1 MGYMDSNKIG
11 QRIENKLIH
20 ALGRTIS
27 EATNDEIYKAAAE
40 CIRDDIMTSW
50 ADSRKRVQEQG
61 VKKLYYMSAE
71 FLMGR
76 AFSNNLINQGLYEA
90 YREAFWEM
98 GLDFDKITDEEN
110 DAGLGNGGL
119 GRLAACFLD
128 SLSTMELPVLGCG
141 IRYEYGM
148 FRQKI
153 VDGTQIE
160 MEDDWLRDGNVWE
173 IERPELSVE
182 VHFNG
187 TIQEN
192 WTENGLKIEH
202 KDYNT
207 VIAVP
212 YDVPIIGYKTKTPA
226 TLRLWSA
233 RSKRRF
239 DFHSFNE
246 GIYDKAMA
254 DQTFAEAISK
264 VLYPSDDHMQGKML
278 RLKQF
283 YFLASATMQSMIKR
297 HKAVFDDLNSLPEHV
312 VIQINETHPA
322 LAMPELMRILMDEE
336 DFGWDEAYG
345 VVKKIFHYTNHTIMT
360 EAMECW
366 DENMFRLLLPRIY
379 QIICAINEKYCQ
391 KLSVYYSQEEEKV
404 AQMAVIGNNEIRMAN
419 LCVAICHRINGVSN
433 LHADILKTRIFK
445 GSYQIFPQKYLA
457 ITNGITHRRWLAL
470 ANQGLYHLIREYV
483 KGDILKD
490 YRLFEQI
497 LPYKDDKEFCK
508 KYEKVKRNNKIRF
521 AKYIK
526 EKQGIEVNPESIFD
540 VHCKRL
546 HEYKRQLLKCLHI
559 IYIYQKIKK
568 DPTCITTPIT
578 FIFAAKAAPGYAR
591 AKEIIRLIH
600 SIQEMVNK
608 DSDMDGKIQVV
619 FVENY
624 CVSVAEM
631 LIPAADISEQIS
643 TASKEASGTGNM
655 KFMLNGAPTL
665 GTMDGANV
673 EIVEEV
679 GIENAFIFGLS
690 SDEVINYENNGG
702 YNPQEIYFND
712 WDIKRVVDQLM
723 DGTYSHGDHEM
734 FRDLYNS
741 LLNTQGGDRPDRYF
755 ILKDFRSY
763 AEAQKKVEEAYK
775 DPDRW
780 AKMALLNTASCGKFT
795 SDRTIQEYV
804 DNIWKLDYVTVKPE
818 A

>member
-1 MGYMDSNKIG
+1 MDYMDSNKIG

-40 CIRDDIMTSW
+40 CIRDDIMISW

-336 DFGWDEAYG
+336 DFG
-345 VVKKIFHYTNHTIMT
+345 
-360 EAMECW
+360 
-366 DENMFRLLLPRIY
+366 
-379 QIICAINEKYCQ
+379 
-391 KLSVYYSQEEEKV
+391 
-404 AQMAVIGNNEIRMAN
+404 
-419 LCVAICHRINGVSN
+419 
-433 LHADILKTRIFK
+433 
-445 GSYQIFPQKYLA
+445 
-457 ITNGITHRRWLAL
+457 
-470 ANQGLYHLIREYV
+470 
-483 KGDILKD
+483 
-490 YRLFEQI
+490 
-497 LPYKDDKEFCK
+497 
-508 KYEKVKRNNKIRF
+508 
-521 AKYIK
+521 
-526 EKQGIEVNPESIFD
+526 
-540 VHCKRL
+540 
-546 HEYKRQLLKCLHI
+546 
-559 IYIYQKIKK
+559 
-568 DPTCITTPIT
+568 
-578 FIFAAKAAPGYAR
+578 
-591 AKEIIRLIH
+591 
-600 SIQEMVNK
+600 
-608 DSDMDGKIQVV
+608 
-619 FVENY
+619 
-624 CVSVAEM
+624 
-631 LIPAADISEQIS
+631 
-643 TASKEASGTGNM
+643 
-655 KFMLNGAPTL
+655 
-665 GTMDGANV
+665 
-673 EIVEEV
+673 
-679 GIENAFIFGLS
+679 
-690 SDEVINYENNGG
+690 
-702 YNPQEIYFND
+702 
-712 WDIKRVVDQLM
+712 
-723 DGTYSHGDHEM
+723 
-734 FRDLYNS
+734 
-741 LLNTQGGDRPDRYF
+741 
-755 ILKDFRSY
+755 
-763 AEAQKKVEEAYK
+763 
-775 DPDRW
+775 
-780 AKMALLNTASCGKFT
+780 
-795 SDRTIQEYV
+795 
-804 DNIWKLDYVTVKPE
+804 
-818 A
+818 